1 MYIIHTDAKTYLDA
15 YNEAQKLKASPEG
28 AGLVHH
34 IVNARYREGYEIVA
48 IEPWFLADMLTGKI
62 PAIPQLKKSER
73 NPLGLVR

>member
-1 MYIIHTDAKTYLDA
+1 MYIIHTDAKTYLEA

-34 IVNARYREGYEIVA
+34 IVNARYREGYDIVA
-48 IEPWFLADMLTGKI
+48 IEPWFLADMLTGEI

-73 NPLGLVR
+73 NPLGLVP

>member
-1 MYIIHTDAKTYLDA
+1 MYIIHTDAKTYLEA

-28 AGLVHH
+28 AGLVHKV
-34 IVNARYREGYEIVA
+34 VNARYREGYEIVA

-73 NPLGLVR
+73 NPLGLVP